1 MVLDHDDGHTTMI
14 LGPMLAH
21 SPYAIVSLK
30 TGLILTLV
38 RGATT
43 VTNVHEL
50 LIILIYC
57 QSLIKE
63 SYGDS

>member
-1 MVLDHDDGHTTMI
+1 MMVTL
-14 LGPMLAH
+14 LRVAH
-21 SPYAIVSLK
+21 AYAIVSVN
-30 TGLILTLV
+30 TGQILTQV